1 MSHCDLNIVS
11 SRMLSPV
18 YPSSRALAAP
28 SRPARSARRTIKRPR
43 RPHRPRQCCAGRGS
57 VRSSS
62 QQQSGERD
70 RRDRRRRTDS
80 PSFTCCRPPVSVALA
95 GARGRL
101 GRRLLRMGRLSLGG
115 VFRQNGLSC
124 EGGKFRHL
132 HFVGCKMNSREETE
146 MMRILQINFSHQN
159 AKRRAAVTHM

>member
-1 MSHCDLNIVS
+1 MRQEKIHYILLRWQNSEVSHLRFVRMSHCDLNILS

-28 SRPARSARRTIKRPR
+28 SRPARSARRTIKMPRRPR
-43 RPHRPRQCCAGRGS
+43 RRRQCCAGRGS

-101 GRRLLRMGRLSLGG
+101 GRPLGRLSLGG
-115 VFRQNGLSC
+115 AFRQNGLCC
-124 EGGKFRHL
+124 EGG
-132 HFVGCKMNSREETE
+132 NSAICTLLAE
-146 MMRILQINFSHQN
+146 
-159 AKRRAAVTHM
+159 K